1 MLPASLDR
9 LPIGDEEAMMV
20 RCYPQ
25 EPEFTDKTAAEK
37 KVWEVL
43 RRDLPDD
50 ALLFHSVQL
59 RHQRAE
65 HEIDLLVLLPG
76 VGVAVIEVKGG
87 LVSVENGT
95 WYQSGA
101 KDKHPLK
108 ESPMA
113 QVQSA
118 SHALRELLGKHM
130 GSRFTSRIADLV
142 CFPYTDWPADYSSV
156 GLPRDLVID
165 RGQVESLVTHVHHAI
180 NERGAGSSTLAPE
193 FAERMIRHLNGDTG
207 PLGATPAEVDYAQA
221 MSNEDIQETLT
232 ARQSILLSCTRSLK
246 RVQFLGGAGSGKTW
260 MALKKAKELAKEDK
274 RVGLFCYNK
283 GLGLYLQSEVGTW
296 RQNKPVHVGEFHE
309 YARKLGVPDG
319 TGQEYFEVE
328 LPQHLLALSR
338 TLPEEEKLDAVI
350 VDEAQDFAGS
360 WWEALLACTKDPANG
375 DIYAFMDDRQD
386 VYQRWDGQ
394 FSGDGMPLVPIHV
407 DDNLRNTRRI
417 ADTFKQIIG
426 NHSKLRGGEGYAVR
440 YVNCATEDA
449 VDVASD
455 CVDALLDEGWANNQ
469 IALLTTNRR
478 HPIHQDHFE
487 NGTIDSEYWPAFHQ
501 DEEEFYGHVLG
512 FKGLE
517 RSVVIL
523 CVNGF
528 KDMQRATEQLYV
540 GFSRARSLLVVVGEK
555 ELIDEASGANRQIS
569 LDAALDWRPASDT
582 VSG

>member
-1 MLPASLDR
+1 
-9 LPIGDEEAMMV
+9 MV

-180 NERGAGSSTLAPE
+180 DERGAGSSTLAPE

-246 RVQFLGGAGSGKTW
+246 RVQFLGSAGSGKTW
-260 MALKKAKELAKEDK
+260 MALRKAKELAKEDK

-375 DIYAFMDDRQD
+375 DVYAFMDDRQD

-487 NGTIDSEYWPAFHQ
+487 NGTIDSEYWPAFHR

-569 LDAALDWRPASDT
+569 LDAALDWWPSADT
-582 VSG
+582 VSS

>member
-1 MLPASLDR
+1 
-9 LPIGDEEAMMV
+9 MV

-25 EPEFTDKTAAEK
+25 EPEFTSQTAAEK
-37 KVWEVL
+37 KVWDIL
-43 RRDLPDD
+43 RRSLPDD
-50 ALLFHSVQL
+50 AILFHSVQL

-87 LVSVENGT
+87 LVSVEKGT

-118 SHALRELLGKHM
+118 SHALRELLGTHM
-130 GSRFTSRIADLV
+130 GSRFTSRIADVV
-142 CFPYTDWPADYSSV
+142 CFPYTDWPVDYSSV

-165 RGQVESLVTHVHHAI
+165 RGQVENLVACLHTAI
-180 NERGAGSSTLAPE
+180 EERGVGSSALALD

-207 PLGATPAEVDYAQA
+207 PLGASPAEVDYAQA

-246 RVQFLGGAGSGKTW
+246 RLQFLGGAGSGKTW
-260 MALKKAKELAKEDK
+260 MALKKAKELAKSDK

-283 GLGLYLQSEVGTW
+283 GLGLYLQSEVETW
-296 RQNKPVHVGEFHE
+296 RQNRPVHVGEFHE

-319 TGQEYFEVE
+319 YGREYFEEE
-328 LPQHLLALSR
+328 LPQHLLALGAS
-338 TLPEEEKLDAVI
+338 LPEDEKLDAVI
-350 VDEAQDFAGS
+350 VDEAQDFASS
-360 WWEALLACTKDPANG
+360 WWEALLACTKDPEHG
-375 DIYAFMDDRQD
+375 EVYAFMDDRQD

-394 FSGDGMPLVPIHV
+394 FSGDGTPLVPIHV

-417 ADTFKQIIG
+417 ADTFKEIIG
-426 NHSKLRGGEGYAVR
+426 NHSKLRGGEGFAVR
-440 YVNCATEDA
+440 YVNCATDDA

-455 CVDALLDEGWANNQ
+455 CVDALLGEGWANNQ

-487 NGTIDSEYWPAFHQ
+487 NDTIDSEYWPAFHR

-528 KDMQRATEQLYV
+528 KDMERATEQLYV
-540 GFSRARSLLVVVGEK
+540 GFSRARSLLVVVGDK
-555 ELIDEASGANRQIS
+555 ELIDAASGANRQIS
-569 LDAALDWRPASDT
+569 LDAALDWCPCPEPAS
-582 VSG
+582 S

>member
-1 MLPASLDR
+1 
-9 LPIGDEEAMMV
+9 MMV

-37 KVWEVL
+37 KVWEIL

-375 DIYAFMDDRQD
+375 DVYAFMDDRQD

-394 FSGDGMPLVPIHV
+394 FSGDGMPLVAIHV

-449 VDVASD
+449 VDIASD

-569 LDAALDWRPASDT
+569 LDAALDWWPSADT
-582 VSG
+582 VSS

>member
-1 MLPASLDR
+1 
-9 LPIGDEEAMMV
+9 MV

-25 EPEFTDKTAAEK
+25 EPEFTSKTAAEQ
-37 KVWEVL
+37 KVWEIL

-87 LVSVENGT
+87 LISVENGT

-142 CFPYTDWPADYSSV
+142 CFPYTDWPAGYSSV

-165 RGQVESLVTHVHHAI
+165 RGQVEHLVEHLHQAI
-180 NERGAGSSTLAPE
+180 EERGTGSSTLAPE
-193 FAERMIRHLNGDTG
+193 FAERMVRHLNGDTG

-232 ARQSILLSCTRSLK
+232 TRQSILLSCTRSLN

-375 DIYAFMDDRQD
+375 DVYAFMDDRQD

-487 NGTIDSEYWPAFHQ
+487 NGTIDSEYWPAFHR

-569 LDAALDWRPASDT
+569 LDAALDWWPSADT
-582 VSG
+582 VSS

>member
-1 MLPASLDR
+1 
-9 LPIGDEEAMMV
+9 MV

-260 MALKKAKELAKEDK
+260 MALRKAKELAKEDK

-360 WWEALLACTKDPANG
+360 WWEGLLACTKDPANG
-375 DIYAFMDDRQD
+375 DVYAFMDDRQD

-487 NGTIDSEYWPAFHQ
+487 NGTIDSEYWPAYHR

-569 LDAALDWRPASDT
+569 LDAALDWWPSADT
-582 VSG
+582 VNS

>member
-1 MLPASLDR
+1 
-9 LPIGDEEAMMV
+9 MV

-25 EPEFTDKTAAEK
+25 EPEFTSKTAAEQ
-37 KVWEVL
+37 KVWEIL

-87 LVSVENGT
+87 LIRVENGT

-142 CFPYTDWPADYSSV
+142 CFPYTDWPAGYSSV

-165 RGQVESLVTHVHHAI
+165 RGQVEHLVEHLHQAI
-180 NERGAGSSTLAPE
+180 EERGTGSSTLAPE
-193 FAERMIRHLNGDTG
+193 FAERMVRHLNGDTG

-232 ARQSILLSCTRSLK
+232 TRQSILLSCTRSLN

-375 DIYAFMDDRQD
+375 DVYAFMDDRQD

-487 NGTIDSEYWPAFHQ
+487 NGTIDSEYWPAFHR

-569 LDAALDWRPASDT
+569 LDAALDWWPSADT
-582 VSG
+582 VSS

>member
-1 MLPASLDR
+1 M
-9 LPIGDEEAMMV
+9 
-20 RCYPQ
+20 
-25 EPEFTDKTAAEK
+25 
-37 KVWEVL
+37 WEVL

-87 LVSVENGT
+87 LISVENGT

-142 CFPYTDWPADYSSV
+142 CFPYTDWPAGYSSV

-165 RGQVESLVTHVHHAI
+165 RGQVEHLVEHLHQAI
-180 NERGAGSSTLAPE
+180 EERGTGSSTLAPE
-193 FAERMIRHLNGDTG
+193 FAERMVRHLNGDTG

-260 MALKKAKELAKEDK
+260 MALKKAKEDK

-375 DIYAFMDDRQD
+375 DVYAFMDDRQD

>member
-1 MLPASLDR
+1 
-9 LPIGDEEAMMV
+9 MMV

-37 KVWEVL
+37 KVWEIL

-260 MALKKAKELAKEDK
+260 MALRKAKELAKDDK

-338 TLPEEEKLDAVI
+338 TLPEEEKLDALI

-375 DIYAFMDDRQD
+375 DVYAFMDDRQD

-449 VDVASD
+449 VDIASD